1 VVCMYL
7 LLFGQSYFNLEVVGE
22 ASQIFLQDT
31 YFLSKLLL
39 AMKNTADVV
48 ASMGGAKKSVIKTV
62 LSISSLFLL
71 FFPKF
76 ERGAFRGIVWCASLG
91 AVQNGCV
98 SRNTSYF
105 KFFCNGGILEKSK
118 KNIE

>member
-1 VVCMYL
+1 MYL

-48 ASMGGAKKSVIKTV
+48 ASMGGAKK
-62 LSISSLFLL
+62 IS
-71 FFPKF
+71 
-76 ERGAFRGIVWCASLG
+76 
-91 AVQNGCV
+91 
-98 SRNTSYF
+98 Y
-105 KFFCNGGILEKSK
+105 
-118 KNIE
+118 